1 MKPPRTDRNVSLAR
15 VLSKLGYCSRAQAE
29 RFIAKGKVSVN
40 GRVVRVASTR
50 CSMESDRIAVEGV
63 ELDKKKFV
71 YIMMNKPAGVV
82 TTRADE
88 RARKTVY
95 DLLGDVA
102 QWVFPVGRLDKE
114 TSGLLLLTNDNRL
127 GERLTNPDSHVPRL
141 YRVELA
147 QPVTEAQLEALSGPM
162 RIDGIRLK
170 PARVEKLS
178 PTLISIEIHEGKN
191 RQIRKMCSGAGCE
204 ILSLERVKIGNL
216 ELRDLAKGKW
226 RYLEKNEVATLES

>member
-1 MKPPRTDRNVSLAR
+1 
-15 VLSKLGYCSRAQAE
+15 
-29 RFIAKGKVSVN
+29 
-40 GRVVRVASTR
+40 
-50 CSMESDRIAVEGV
+50 MESDRIAVEGV
-63 ELDKKKFV
+63 TVEKKKFV

-82 TTRADE
+82 TTRSDE
-88 RARKTVY
+88 RARRTVY

-102 QWVFPVGRLDKE
+102 RWVFPVGRLDKE

-147 QPVTEAQLEALSGPM
+147 HPVTDSQLEALAGPM
-162 RIDGIRLK
+162 RIDGILLK

-178 PTLISIEIHEGKN
+178 PVIISIEIHEGKN
-191 RQIRKMCSGAGCE
+191 RQIRKMCAAAGCE

-216 ELRDLAKGKW
+216 GLGDLEVGKW
-226 RYLEKNEVATLES
+226 KYMQKEEVEWLR